1 MTMQIP
7 QPDIWTEIFTVR
19 SYEVDTRGTLSPVSL
34 CNYILDTAGRH
45 AHELGLSV
53 HQLQSESYTWV
64 LSRMALRMIK
74 YPSWGDTVEIQT
86 WPSGI
91 RKLFALRDFNIID
104 SHGAILGTCATAWLV
119 IDEKTRRPVRVG
131 PFLKKLNMAHTDNV
145 RQETL
150 DKLPALEHYDH
161 EQRFR
166 ALHRDLD
173 INRHVTGVSYIEWA
187 LECIPVDILNTGVLS
202 ELEIN
207 YLAETYFRDH
217 VISRCA
223 LHGESDS
230 TFLHSIVREDD
241 SRELTRLKTVWKR
254 TE

>member
-1 MTMQIP
+1 M
-7 QPDIWTEIFTVR
+7 WTETYTVR
-19 SYEVDTRGTLSPVSL
+19 SYEVDTHGALSPISL
-34 CNYILDTAGRH
+34 CNYILDTAIHH

-53 HQLQSESYTWV
+53 HHLQSESFTWV
-64 LSRMALRMIK
+64 LSRMGLHMIK
-74 YPSWGDTVEIQT
+74 YPSWGDTIEIHT

-91 RKLFALRDFNIID
+91 KKLFALRDFSIHD
-104 SHGAILGTCATAWLV
+104 SNGSTLGTCVTAWLV

-131 PFLKKLNMAHTDNV
+131 PFLEKLNMTPSDITM
-145 RQETL
+145 QDKL
-150 DKLPALEHYDH
+150 DKLPALERYNH

-173 INRHVTGVSYIEWA
+173 INHHVTSTRYIEWA
-187 LECIPVDILNTGVLS
+187 LECVPVDFLNSGVLS
-202 ELEIN
+202 GLAIN

-230 TFLHSIVREDD
+230 TFLHSIVREEDN
-241 SRELTRLKTVWKR
+241 RELTRVKTIWKKM
-254 TE
+254 E

>member
-1 MTMQIP
+1 MIMTNP
-7 QPDIWTEIFTVR
+7 LPDKWTETYTVR
-19 SYEVDTRGTLSPVSL
+19 SYDVDTRGTLSPVSL
-34 CNYILDTAGRH
+34 CKYIQDTAGRH

-53 HQLQSESYTWV
+53 HHLQSESYTWV
-64 LSRMALRMIK
+64 LSRMAIRMNR
-74 YPSWGDTVEIQT
+74 YPSWEDTITIET

-91 RKLFALRDFNIID
+91 KKLFALRDFNIID
-104 SHGAILGTCATAWLV
+104 GHGSVLGTCATAWLI

-131 PFLKKLNMAHTDNV
+131 PFLKKIKLVHTETTM
-145 RQETL
+145 QEQL
-150 DKLPALEHYDH
+150 DKVPALELYDH

-187 LECIPVDILNTGVLS
+187 LECIPYDVLNTGVLS

-217 VISRCA
+217 VISRCS
-223 LHGESDS
+223 LLNENED
-230 TFLHSIVREDD
+230 TFLHSIVREEDN
-241 SRELTRLKTVWKR
+241 RELTRLRTLWKNHL
-254 TE
+254 

>member
-1 MTMQIP
+1 MTNLL
-7 QPDIWTEIFTVR
+7 PDMWTETYTVR

-34 CNYILDTAGRH
+34 CNYILDTAGHH

-53 HQLQSESYTWV
+53 HHLQSESYTWV
-64 LSRMALRMIK
+64 LSRMALRMIR
-74 YPSWGDTVEIQT
+74 YPSWGDTIEIHT

-91 RKLFALRDFNIID
+91 RKLFALREFSIHD
-104 SHGAILGTCATAWLV
+104 SNGSTLGTCVTAWLV

-131 PFLKKLNMAHTDNV
+131 PFLKKLNMTQSDITM
-145 RQETL
+145 QDKL
-150 DKLPALEHYDH
+150 DKLPALERYNH

-173 INRHVTGVSYIEWA
+173 INWHVTSVSYIEWA
-187 LECIPVDILNTGVLS
+187 LECVPVDFLNTGVLS
-202 ELEIN
+202 ELAIN

-217 VISRCA
+217 VISRCV

-230 TFLHSIVREDD
+230 AFLHSIVREEDN
-241 SRELTRLKTVWKR
+241 RELTRVKTVWKR
-254 TE
+254 ME